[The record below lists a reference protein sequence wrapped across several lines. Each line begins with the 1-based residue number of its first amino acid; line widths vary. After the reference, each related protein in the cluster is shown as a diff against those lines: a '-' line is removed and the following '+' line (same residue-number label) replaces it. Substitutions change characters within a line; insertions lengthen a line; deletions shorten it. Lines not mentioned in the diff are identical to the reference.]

1 MNEEVRYIGRFK
13 CRTVI
18 IWSVTTL
25 ISVPVCLFCVLMYL
39 NFSLIKDN
47 QKGKEDIIKMDA
59 QIEDTLN
66 QIEETK
72 AALEE
77 LVKTDIAEEKL
88 LELPWNIIL
97 VNELHPL
104 EKGFE
109 VKLAKV
115 SGGRLVDERIKDD
128 LEAMFKAMR
137 EEGLQPMICSGYR
150 SLRKQESLFEESVA
164 ENLAKGLSHEEAYYK
179 TKTRQAVTG
188 ASEHH
193 TGLAVDIVGKSHQ
206 SLNAAQAKTKEAKW
220 LAEHCQEYGFILRY
234 PKDKMEIT
242 GRDYESW
249 HFRYVGKEAANY
261 IMKNNLTLEEYV
273 QKMKEP

>member
-1 MNEEVRYIGRFK
+1 MNEEVRYIGRFP

-47 QKGKEDIIKMDA
+47 QKGKEDIVQMQA
-59 QIEDTLN
+59 QIEDTIG
-66 QIEETK
+66 QIEEAR

-77 LVKTDIAEEKL
+77 LVKIEFVEEK
-88 LELPWNIIL
+88 PFVSQWNVIL
-97 VNELHPL
+97 VNELYPL
-104 EKGFE
+104 EKGFK
-109 VKLAKV
+109 VKLAKM
-115 SGGRLVDERIKDD
+115 SGGRLVDERIKAD

-150 SLRKQESLFEESVA
+150 SLQKQESLFEESVA
-164 ENLAKGLSHEEAYYK
+164 ENLSKGLSYEEAYHK

-193 TGLAVDIVGKSHQ
+193 TGLAVDIVGQSHQ
-206 SLNAAQAKTKEAKW
+206 SLNKAQAKTREAKW
-220 LAEHCQEYGFILRY
+220 LAEHCEEYGFILRY
-234 PKDKMEIT
+234 PENKMEIT

-261 IMKNNLTLEEYV
+261 IMKNDLTLEEYV
-273 QKMKEP
+273 QKMREP